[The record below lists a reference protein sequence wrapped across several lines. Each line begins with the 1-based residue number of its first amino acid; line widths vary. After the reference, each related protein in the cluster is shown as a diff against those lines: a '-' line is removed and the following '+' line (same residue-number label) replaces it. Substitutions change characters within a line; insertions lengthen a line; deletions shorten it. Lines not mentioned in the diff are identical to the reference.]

1 MTKTDLKD
9 RVEEAQRAEASENF
23 FNASVFYKEALALAI
38 KTNDSKL
45 IKVCKSKVVEMN
57 KKSIDSG
64 KDFKEVEISVDFS
77 EDDQKAIKEN
87 IEKIVGLANIDTAL
101 EAIGSISWF
110 CPDIKEIEEQLMK
123 RGKKEIKSSII
134 GELVMKK
141 IKKLDNIAYIR
152 FASVYRDFKDIND
165 FKKELKYL

>member
-1 MTKTDLKD
+1 MNKTNLISTFEQAK
-9 RVEEAQRAEASENF
+9 QAEVSGNF
-23 FNASVFYKEALALAI
+23 FNAAAFYKEALELAI
-38 KTNDSKL
+38 KAKDSKL

-101 EAIGSISWF
+101 EAIGIIPWF
-110 CPDIKEIEEQLMK
+110 CPNIKEIEKQ
-123 RGKKEIKSSII
+123 SSSSTPIFLQFANLSTVSDS
-134 GELVMKK
+134 GHALRPESSGNLDGLV
-141 IKKLDNIAYIR
+141 
-152 FASVYRDFKDIND
+152 
-165 FKKELKYL
+165 